1 MKGIKYSKS
10 AVAKRG
16 WWGLITY
23 PKNVLEKGCVS
34 YQTIKLIGTKSV
46 REWWR
51 RAGLMFPGSF
61 GWMLA
66 LGVDLL
72 KPIVFTSS
80 AASVMSFWKQAG
92 FCCGLL
98 RSRVGCRDTAS
109 PALVDRMGGGGCS
122 KMCCCCYH
130 WLPLQGHF
138 QFGLKQTLSQHME
151 ITLWSVIVYMFISGV
166 IVQNVTILHL

>member
-1 MKGIKYSKS
+1 MFSKQKGIWQTLNTVWALWCSET
-10 AVAKRG
+10 RG
-16 WWGLITY
+16 L
-23 PKNVLEKGCVS
+23 PRPCVRS
-34 YQTIKLIGTKSV
+34 GHWLSQTVTLIGTKSV

-61 GWMLA
+61 GWMWA

-72 KPIVFTSS
+72 KPIVSTSS

-109 PALVDRMGGGGCS
+109 PPLVDRMGGGCG
-122 KMCCCCYH
+122 KMCRCCYYH
-130 WLPLQGHF
+130 RLPLRGHF
-138 QFGLKQTLSQHME
+138 RFESDLSRHQFYTLLYVNIKIKRVCVWE
-151 ITLWSVIVYMFISGV
+151 
-166 IVQNVTILHL
+166 QN